1 MFLKSWQ
8 ATHPNSYFRNS
19 ILALYKKI
27 YPDENSILAIWK
39 IDERKEDLVNLID
52 ERLHEISK
60 PKNVHD
66 NVGKHWLASRA
77 LLLQLFDKHK
87 VEVHKD
93 LNNKPSLVVDG
104 KRYFIAITHS
114 YDYAAV
120 MISDRHEVGLD
131 MERIDKR
138 IGRVAHKFIN
148 DDELLYVS
156 KVKED
161 DLILYQTIIWSA
173 KETIY
178 KIYGRK
184 ELDFKE
190 HMSVCAFQL
199 KQDTFSG
206 RIHKLKEQH
215 TLEMKF
221 EQIQEYI
228 LCYCLHI

>member
-1 MFLKSWQ
+1 M
-8 ATHPNSYFRNS
+8 
-19 ILALYKKI
+19 ALFKKI

-215 TLEMKF
+215 TL
-221 EQIQEYI
+221 
-228 LCYCLHI
+228 